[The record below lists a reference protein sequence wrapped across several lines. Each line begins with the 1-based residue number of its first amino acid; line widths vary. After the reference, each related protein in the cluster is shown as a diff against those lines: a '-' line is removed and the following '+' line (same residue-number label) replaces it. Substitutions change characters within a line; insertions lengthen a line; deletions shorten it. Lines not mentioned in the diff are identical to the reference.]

1 MSGSPAHPNIK
12 DLTST
17 PLFDAGF
24 RDDLAALLTW
34 RRDVRHFRREA
45 IDEDI
50 VAELLATAQLAPSV
64 GNSQPWRFVRVRS
77 PALREELA
85 RHVDAEAQRAGE
97 AMAGRR
103 EAYAALK
110 LHGLREAPEVIAV
123 FCDDATDIGAGLGAA
138 TMPQTREW
146 SVVLAIH
153 TLWLAARARGLGLGW
168 VSIVEPEVVTALVGV
183 PQGWRFIALLCLGE
197 PEACDVVP
205 ELERRGWQ
213 ARLDGSTHV
222 SER

>member
-1 MSGSPAHPNIK
+1 MTVPPQ
-12 DLTST
+12 
-17 PLFDAGF
+17 FDAAF
-24 RDDLAALLTW
+24 RDDLAALLAW
-34 RRDVRHFRREA
+34 RRDVRHFRRDPIGE
-45 IDEDI
+45 EV

-77 PALREELA
+77 PELRAELA
-85 RHVDAEAQRAGE
+85 RHVDAEAERAGV
-97 AMAGRR
+97 AMGERR

-110 LHGLREAPEVIAV
+110 LHGLDRAPEVLAV
-123 FCDDATDIGAGLGAA
+123 FCDDATGAGFGLGAA

-168 VSIVEPEVVTALVGV
+168 VSIAEPQAVTALIGV
-183 PQGWRFIALLCLGE
+183 PQGWRFVALLCLGA
-197 PEACDVVP
+197 PEHCDPVP

-213 ARLDGSTHV
+213 ARIEGSAHV